1 MGKPAVRFLFTAL
14 LATLA
19 IAWSTGHGV
28 AAVAPD
34 PPSGVPS
41 VAQITPSDGRVV
53 GIAAPISVHFAA
65 PVTDRAAA
73 ERSLTISAS
82 REVPRGEFS
91 WTGDQDMVWQPT
103 GYWPAH
109 TSVTVLAAD
118 RIARFEIGNAT
129 VSVGNTSTYVF
140 TVSVNGEVVK
150 EWPAS
155 FGKPGHETPW
165 GQFSVL
171 EKYPTIVMDSS
182 TYGVPIDSPEGY
194 KLDVEFATRIV
205 GGIFV
210 HAAPWSIQQQGFQN
224 VSHGCINLTTDRA
237 EWFMNNAN
245 YGDPVI
251 ITG

>member
-1 MGKPAVRFLFTAL
+1 MTDAPEQGYQVLARKYRPETFADLVGQEAMVR
-14 LATLA
+14 TLKNA
-19 IAWSTGHGV
+19 
-28 AAVAPD
+28 
-34 PPSGVPS
+34 
-41 VAQITPSDGRVV
+41 
-53 GIAAPISVHFAA
+53 F
-65 PVTDRAAA
+65 
-73 ERSLTISAS
+73 
-82 REVPRGEFS
+82 
-91 WTGDQDMVWQPT
+91 
-103 GYWPAH
+103 
-109 TSVTVLAAD
+109 AAD